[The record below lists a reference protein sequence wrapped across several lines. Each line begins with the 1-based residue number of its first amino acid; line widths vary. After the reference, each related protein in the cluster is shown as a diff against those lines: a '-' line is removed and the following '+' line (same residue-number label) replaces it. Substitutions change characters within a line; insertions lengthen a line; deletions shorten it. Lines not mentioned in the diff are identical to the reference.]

1 MANKLI
7 NFVSFLMVALFIVAI
22 YILWNDENRI
32 WKIVA
37 GVSIILAC
45 IHFAIRDEVEGEEND

>member
-1 MANKLI
+1 
-7 NFVSFLMVALFIVAI
+7 MVALFIVAI